1 MTVAGEPSSAMS
13 ASGALCTA
21 CGACCN
27 GTLFDEVPLA
37 RDEIALGKRLSLP
50 IVACGDEA
58 SMALP
63 CPRLDVATCTV
74 YADRPSTCR
83 TFRCGLLEDVEA
95 GVAPLDDALVRVE
108 ALRAASGRV
117 RALLPTASRGTPI
130 FRAIDDVAAA
140 CGGRRSAE
148 YVEGRADLVAAA
160 ADLGEAMR
168 AVTRRRDPL
177 PGRPG

>member
-1 MTVAGEPSSAMS
+1 MTPA
-13 ASGALCTA
+13 GALCTA

-37 RDEIALGKRLSLP
+37 HDEIALGKRLSLP
-50 IVACGDEA
+50 IMACGDEA
-58 SMALP
+58 AMALP
-63 CPRLDVATCTV
+63 CPRLEVATCTI

-95 GVAPLDDALVRVE
+95 DVTPLHDALARVE
-108 ALRAASGRV
+108 ALRAASARV
-117 RALLPTASRGTPI
+117 RALLPDTSRGTPI

-140 CGGRRSAE
+140 CGGRRSAG

-160 ADLGEAMR
+160 ADLGDAMR
-168 AVTRRRDPL
+168 AVTRRRGEGDS
-177 PGRPG
+177 GTR